1 MSIQSIIRRLVPY
14 AAAALGLLLL
24 ISVAGRPQLARAAHP
39 DDPVAAAWEKARAAG
54 AYHFAGDVTQTTI
67 PSPTI
72 ANVGR
77 TSRVQMLHLRGRTD
91 LRRQTVEMQLW
102 ANGGSVLSDE
112 GSLGLKVENG
122 KSFVRSQGP
131 AGWGDWQEADGA
143 FDGFAPDGDFLA
155 YLAAVR
161 DIQAHAPETHTI
173 AGRTVTFTRYSF
185 TLDGPAY
192 AASMR
197 DSMEEALRARG
208 PERVVVAPEPVVTP
222 VVTPAPRRQDHPRDD
237 MIVEHLEEKVNE
249 LKGSRDSYKE
259 RLTAAE
265 KLARDADRKLKSE
278 LGKADAVLRDLQH
291 NLSAERKAYR
301 ILQLQFEALVDKT
314 RGLDQLVE
322 SRVADLVSAQQSG
335 AAPAAPAAEAAPVAT
350 VLPDAPPVVGDGGD
364 A

>member
-1 MSIQSIIRRLVPY
+1 MGLFGGGGALKRRVDELE
-14 AAAALGLLLL
+14 A
-24 ISVAGRPQLARAAHP
+24 QLESARAEA
-39 DDPVAAAWEKARAAG
+39 DAARRAKAEVESRLAEKDKALQAAEKRAQEATEGARKAKAKADKAAQSK
-54 AYHFAGDVTQTTI
+54 GDVDRREQ
-67 PSPTI
+67 
-72 ANVGR
+72 ALK
-77 TSRVQMLHLRGRTD
+77 SRVEHLEAEAAEFRQAMLEA
-91 LRRQTVEMQLW
+91 RRDAE
-102 ANGGSVLSDE
+102 S
-112 GSLGLKVENG
+112 
-122 KSFVRSQGP
+122 
-131 AGWGDWQEADGA
+131 
-143 FDGFAPDGDFLA
+143 
-155 YLAAVR
+155 
-161 DIQAHAPETHTI
+161 AHAARFDLQRE
-173 AGRTVTFTRYSF
+173 V
-185 TLDGPAY
+185 
-192 AASMR
+192 
-197 DSMEEALRARG
+197 EALRARG